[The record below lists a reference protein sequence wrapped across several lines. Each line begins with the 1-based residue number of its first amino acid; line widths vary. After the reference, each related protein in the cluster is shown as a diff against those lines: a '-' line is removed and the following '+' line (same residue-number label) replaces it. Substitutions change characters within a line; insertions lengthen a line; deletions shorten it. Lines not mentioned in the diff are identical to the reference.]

1 MNYTYTI
8 QEIEKKFKLLH
19 SCYMYFIKNIKEY
32 DEDIFGCDF
41 RWRDAEDLHIKLNK
55 IALENEF
62 SLSSLEE
69 LDQADVSTLNMYF
82 QDAVNDFNEK
92 QK

>member
-32 DEDIFGCDF
+32 DEDIFGYDF
-41 RWRDAEDLHIKLNK
+41 RWRDIEDLEIKLNE
-55 IALENEF
+55 IAFENE
-62 SLSSLEE
+62 SSMVNLEE
-69 LDQADVSTLNMYF
+69 LDKDEIETLNMYF